1 MLYAAARMAA
11 AVANYA
17 PPQLADP
24 AVHDFRCARGKVP
37 RGYTL
42 SRKRKMDD
50 LDAQVERDAV
60 AAMEGSLP
68 VAVPGEPRRV
78 RAKHDVVG
86 LGKASGRPWKEPAQR
101 ASTLKPATLSS
112 TWEKKMALKAAR
124 ATFVAA
130 KRDAV
135 ESRKARKRVVRVTRE
150 AALERRRVAREG
162 AAITQTITSSATLK
176 RMMKNKKQAKLL
188 RKADTTKVVKG

>member
-1 MLYAAARMAA
+1 MSAAARMAA
-11 AVANYA
+11 AVASYA

-42 SRKRKMDD
+42 SRKRKMDA
-50 LDAQVERDAV
+50 LDEQVERDAV

-68 VAVPGEPRRV
+68 TPVPGEPRRV
-78 RAKHDVVG
+78 RAKYDVVG
-86 LGKASGRPWKEPAQR
+86 LGKGSGRPWKEPAPR
-101 ASTLKPATLSS
+101 ASTLKPATLSTS
-112 TWEKKMALKAAR
+112 WEKKMALKAAR
-124 ATFVAA
+124 AAFVAA

-135 ESRKARKRVVRVTRE
+135 DARKTRKREGRAVRE
-150 AALERRRVAREG
+150 AALERRRLAREG
-162 AAITQTITSSATLK
+162 AAVTQTITSTATLK